1 MGHIFERGQGTAD
14 EDGETRWKKKSDGDE
29 EDEWKKQKKKH
40 NKSRARDYCRIHKFI
55 IGVEWDRIDSSGNI
69 DYGGK

>member
-29 EDEWKKQKKKH
+29 EDEWKKQKK
-40 NKSRARDYCRIHKFI
+40 NTISPERAI
-55 IGVEWDRIDSSGNI
+55 IVAYINSSLE
-69 DYGGK
+69 